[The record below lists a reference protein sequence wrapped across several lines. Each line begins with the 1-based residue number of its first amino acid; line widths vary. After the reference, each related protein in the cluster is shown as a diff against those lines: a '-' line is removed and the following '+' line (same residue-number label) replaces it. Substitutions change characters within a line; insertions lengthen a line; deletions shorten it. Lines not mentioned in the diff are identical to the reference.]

1 MTAPQTIQPCLTFS
15 ISQDSCYLG
24 FPDEVTN
31 FLRVQEQFN
40 NKVTEVTSGIFRS
53 PNKLMTLQPQHFI
66 GRVIRQNVAAAH

>member
-31 FLRVQEQFN
+31 FLRVQEQFK

-53 PNKLMTLQPQHFI
+53 PNKLMILQP
-66 GRVIRQNVAAAH
+66 